1 MVSRNKRKG
10 DDMRLQ
16 NKVAIVTGG
25 SGDIG
30 RATAIRFAEEGASV
44 IVADIGEESG
54 LETVSLIRNN
64 GGTAGFIR
72 TDMTKL
78 EDVKRMVQHT
88 MDTYGPLDILF
99 NNAGINSDEKKLP
112 DVSLDEWQKA
122 FDLNATGMFLGMK
135 IAIPHMNPGSS
146 IINTASIAGIKGQK
160 LVAAYSASK
169 SSVIA
174 LTKTAATEFGK
185 KNIRVNAIAPGVID
199 TNMVEDWKKTK
210 KWPVLS
216 TANALRRIG
225 RPEEIAHA
233 VLFLASDEASFI
245 TGETLVIDGGTLNL

>member
-1 MVSRNKRKG
+1 
-10 DDMRLQ
+10 MRLN

-25 SGDIG
+25 GGDIG
-30 RATAIRFAEEGASV
+30 RATAIRIAEEGARV
-44 IVADIGEESG
+44 VVADIGEETG
-54 LETVSLIRNN
+54 LETVNLIRNN
-64 GGTAGFIR
+64 GGNAAFIR
-72 TDMTKL
+72 TDMTNP
-78 EDVKRMVQHT
+78 EDVEKMVQYT
-88 MDTYGPLDILF
+88 IDTYHSLDILF

-135 IAIPHMNPGSS
+135 IAIPYMNSGSS

-225 RPEEIAHA
+225 HPEEIAHA
-233 VLFLASDEASFI
+233 VLFLASDESSFI

>member
-1 MVSRNKRKG
+1 MISGSKRKG
-10 DDMRLQ
+10 DDMRLN

-25 SGDIG
+25 GGDIG
-30 RATAIRFAEEGASV
+30 RSTAIRVAEEGARV
-44 IVADIGEESG
+44 VVADIDEETG
-54 LETVSLIRNN
+54 METVSLIRNN
-64 GGTAGFIR
+64 GGSSAFVR

-78 EDVKRMVQHT
+78 NDVEKMAQYT
-88 MDTYGPLDILF
+88 IATYGRLDILF
-99 NNAGINSDEKKLP
+99 NNAGVNSDEKKLP
-112 DVSLDEWQKA
+112 DVSLEEWQKT

-135 IAIPHMNPGSS
+135 IAIPHMNSGSS

-185 KNIRVNAIAPGVID
+185 KNIRVNAIAPGVSD
-199 TNMVEDWKKTK
+199 TNTVGDWKKTK
-210 KWPVLS
+210 KWAVLS

-225 RPEEIAHA
+225 RPEEIAQA

-245 TGETLVIDGGTLNL
+245 TGETLVIERGTLNL